1 MQYFHIS
8 IPYDLLSIPW
18 AGIRRTLPLQRLEK
32 GGNPFEN
39 RRSNHLQPRTSAS
52 YIFAIYLQLGASKSF
67 EAHFEGISTGL
78 GLTTH
83 CDSVS
88 TSHHID
94 KKLEHRKFEV
104 KFFDLDC
111 YCNCLC
117 LHYHSPVTNRRNSL
131 SGIHARYQ
139 STPPNSN
146 SPQAMHIVHLS
157 CHEPIAIIISQS
169 TEKEE
174 GEEKKEFPSS
184 SSNLMLPSMH
194 PIRSSKPP
202 ICNRDQ

>member
-1 MQYFHIS
+1 VELLYLRHARALGILAQS
-8 IPYDLLSIPW
+8 DLDGDVFGFKDIE
-18 AGIRRTLPLQRLEK
+18 AGRKPRGSSSGNTTPNWIFRAGRRRYRSSTWNNSMRQAS
-32 GGNPFEN
+32 GN
-39 RRSNHLQPRTSAS
+39 RRAFCLQKD
-52 YIFAIYLQLGASKSF
+52 II
-67 EAHFEGISTGL
+67 
-78 GLTTH
+78 
-83 CDSVS
+83 
-88 TSHHID
+88 

-111 YCNCLC
+111 YWNCLC
-117 LHYHSPVTNRRNSL
+117 LQYHSPVTNRRNSL

-146 SPQAMHIVHLS
+146 PPQAMHIVHLS

-174 GEEKKEFPSS
+174 GEEKKEFSSS
-184 SSNLMLPSMH
+184 SSNLLLPSMH